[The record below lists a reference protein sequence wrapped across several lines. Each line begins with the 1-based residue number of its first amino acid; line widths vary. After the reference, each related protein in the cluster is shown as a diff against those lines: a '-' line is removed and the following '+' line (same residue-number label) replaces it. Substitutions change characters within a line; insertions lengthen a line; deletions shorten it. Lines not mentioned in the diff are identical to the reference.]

1 MNIKKIGLTALA
13 GSLVATSAYAGELS
27 VSGGATIT
35 YSEYSGTSTTSVTN
49 AAASGNWGI
58 DQDINFTGSGELD
71 NGFVV
76 SLSHA
81 LAASGA
87 SSNTSS
93 ITVDIGDAGTLVYSD
108 ADVGGGLNAL
118 DDITPTAWEEA
129 TDGVVDEN
137 QAGMATGQGF
147 SYALP
152 EIAGASVSIAY
163 SDNLTTSGSVN
174 DGGVSTSGTD
184 NGSSYGIGIKFPV
197 GDVITLYGGIGTEG
211 QADGNDLDHQTI
223 GVKATFGAVSVGI
236 QKNDEDD
243 TAASSATDLDTTI
256 IGVSFLVNENL
267 SISYGNHNTESSAS
281 STDKEI
287 DSVQAAYSMGGV
299 SVKAQNSKGEGIANA
314 AATSEKTE
322 ISISF
327 AF

>member
-27 VSGGATIT
+27 VSGAATIT
-35 YSEYSGTSTTSVTN
+35 YSDYSGTSATSVTN
-49 AAASGNWGI
+49 AAASGNWGM

-76 SLSHA
+76 SVSHNIDTA
-81 LAASGA
+81 IN
-87 SSNTSS
+87 SSYLTL
-93 ITVDIGDAGTLVYSD
+93 DMGDMGTLAYSD
-108 ADVGGGLNAL
+108 ADIEGGLYDL

-129 TDGVVDEN
+129 TDGVVDEV
-137 QAGMATGQGF
+137 QAGMANGNGF

-152 EIAGASVSIAY
+152 TIAGASISIAY
-163 SDNLTTSGSVN
+163 SDNLSAAVVD
-174 DGGVSTSGTD
+174 DGGVSTGTD
-184 NGSSYGIGIKFPV
+184 DGASHSIGIQYPV
-197 GDVITLYGGIGTEG
+197 GDSGVTVYGGLGTEG
-211 QADGNDLDHQTI
+211 QADGNDIDHSTVGI
-223 GVKATFGAVSVGI
+223 KGTFGAVSVGI
-236 QKNDEDD
+236 QRNDEDD
-243 TAASSATDLDTTI
+243 TAAASPVDLETTI
-256 IGVSFLVNENL
+256 IGVSYLINENL
-267 SISYGNHNTESSAS
+267 SISYGTHNTSSDGS
-281 STDKEI
+281 VDQEI
-287 DSVQAAYSMGGV
+287 DSFQAAYSMGGV

>member
-27 VSGGATIT
+27 VSGAATIT
-35 YSEYSGTSTTSVTN
+35 YSDYSGTSATSVTN
-49 AAASGNWGI
+49 AAASGNWGM

-76 SLSHA
+76 SVSHNIDT
-81 LAASGA
+81 GFE
-87 SSNTSS
+87 TST
-93 ITVDIGDAGTLVYSD
+93 ITLDMGDMGTLAYSD
-108 ADVGGGLNAL
+108 MEVAGGLFDL

-129 TDGVVDEN
+129 SDGPVDDV
-137 QAGMATGQGF
+137 QAGMPSGNGF

-152 EIAGASVSIAY
+152 TIAGASISIAY
-163 SDNLTTSGSVN
+163 SDNLSATDVDDGAVSGATVAN
-174 DGGVSTSGTD
+174 PD
-184 NGSSYGIGIKFPV
+184 NGASHSIGIQYPV
-197 GDVITLYGGIGTEG
+197 GDSGVTVYGGLGTEG
-211 QADGNDLDHQTI
+211 QADGNDIDHSTVGI
-223 GVKATFGAVSVGI
+223 KGTFGAVSVGI
-236 QKNDEDD
+236 QRNDEDD
-243 TAASSATDLDTTI
+243 TAAASPVDLETTI
-256 IGVSFLVNENL
+256 IGVSYLINENL
-267 SISYGNHNTESSAS
+267 SISYGTHNTSSDGS
-281 STDKEI
+281 VDQEI
-287 DSVQAAYSMGGV
+287 DSFQAAYSMGGV

>member
-27 VSGGATIT
+27 VSGAATIT
-35 YSEYSGTSTTSVTN
+35 YSDYSGTSATSVTN
-49 AAASGNWGI
+49 AAASGNWGM

-76 SLSHA
+76 SVSHNIDT
-81 LAASGA
+81 GFE
-87 SSNTSS
+87 TST
-93 ITVDIGDAGTLVYSD
+93 ITLDMGDMGTLAYSD
-108 ADVGGGLNAL
+108 MEVAGGLFDL

-129 TDGVVDEN
+129 SDGPVDDV
-137 QAGMATGQGF
+137 QAGMPSGNGF

-152 EIAGASVSIAY
+152 TIAGASISIAY
-163 SDNLTTSGSVN
+163 SDNLSATAVD
-174 DGGVSTSGTD
+174 DGKVSTGTD
-184 NGSSYGIGIKFPV
+184 DGASHSIGIQYPV
-197 GDVITLYGGIGTEG
+197 GDSGVTVYGGLGTEG
-211 QADGNDLDHQTI
+211 QADGNDIDHSTVGI
-223 GVKATFGAVSVGI
+223 KGTFGAVSVGI
-236 QKNDEDD
+236 QRNDQDD
-243 TAASSATDLDTTI
+243 TARTSPVDLETTI
-256 IGVSFLVNENL
+256 IGVSYLVNENL
-267 SISYGNHNTESSAS
+267 SISYGTHNTSRDGAV
-281 STDKEI
+281 DQEI
-287 DSVQAAYSMGGV
+287 DSFQAAYSMGGV